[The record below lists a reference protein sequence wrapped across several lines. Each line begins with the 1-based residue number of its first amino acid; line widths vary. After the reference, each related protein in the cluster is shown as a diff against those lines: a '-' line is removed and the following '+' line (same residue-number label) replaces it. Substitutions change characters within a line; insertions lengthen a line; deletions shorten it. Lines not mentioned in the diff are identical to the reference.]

1 MTKMI
6 GLIAGAG
13 EMPCMWARA
22 ARDKGAEVIAVAIA
36 EEARKGLGGIVS
48 QLHCFSVGQV
58 GKIIKTFKDEGIK
71 ELVFI
76 GKVNKSLI
84 FKDIKF
90 DLRAITLMA
99 RLKDRKDDTIMLA
112 IVDELKKEG
121 IDVIEQTIFLE
132 EMMPGPGI
140 LSKRKPTREEMADIE
155 FGMEM
160 AKGIAALDIGQT
172 VVVKEKAVMAVEAI
186 EGTDEAIR
194 RGGALGR
201 GDFVVVKVAKPNQDL
216 RFDIPTVGIDTLKAM
231 IEAGGKALA
240 LEANKTFLV
249 DMEDVIKEADRNG
262 IAIVA
267 VLSICRG
274 GPVWPLLS

>member
-13 EMPCMWARA
+13 EMPFMWARA

-36 EEARKGLGGIVS
+36 EEARKGLDGIVS

-240 LEANKTFLV
+240 LEAKKTFLV

-267 VLSICRG
+267 V
-274 GPVWPLLS
+274 

>member
-1 MTKMI
+1 MKATWSKRI

-13 EMPCMWARA
+13 DMPFIWARA
-22 ARDKGAEVIAVAIA
+22 AREKGAEVVAVAIA
-36 EEARKGLGGIVS
+36 EEAKKGLDGIVS
-48 QLHCFSVGQV
+48 RLHSFSVGQV

-112 IVDELKKEG
+112 IVDELKKDG

-132 EMMPGPGI
+132 DMMPGPGV
-140 LSKRKPTREEMADIE
+140 LTKRKPTRDETADIE

-160 AKGIAALDIGQT
+160 AKGIAGLDIGQT
-172 VVVKEKAVMAVEAI
+172 VVVKDRAVIAVEAI
-186 EGTDEAIR
+186 EGTDEAIK
-194 RGGALGR
+194 RGGTLGR
-201 GDFVVVKVAKPNQDL
+201 GGIVVVKVAKPDQDL
-216 RFDIPTVGIDTLKAM
+216 RFDIPTVGMNTLKSLIGAGGKVLA
-231 IEAGGKALA
+231 IEAG
-240 LEANKTFLV
+240 KTFVV
-249 DMEDVIKEADRNG
+249 DIEAVVKEADRNG
-262 IAIVA
+262 VAIVA
-267 VLSICRG
+267 V
-274 GPVWPLLS
+274 

>member
-1 MTKMI
+1 MTKKI

-13 EMPCMWARA
+13 EMPHIWAMA
-22 ARDKGAEVIAVAIA
+22 AKSKEAEVIAVAIA
-36 EEARKGLGGIVS
+36 EEARKGLDGIVS
-48 QLHCFSVGQV
+48 QLHSFSVGQV

-112 IVDELKKEG
+112 IVDELKREG
-121 IDVIEQTIFLE
+121 IDVIEQTVYLE

-140 LSKRKPTREEMADIE
+140 LTKRKPTKEEMADIE

-172 VVVKEKAVMAVEAI
+172 IVVKEKAVMAVEAI
-186 EGTDEAIR
+186 EGTDEAIK
-194 RGGALGR
+194 RGGGVGR
-201 GDFVVVKVAKPNQDL
+201 GGIVVVKVAKPNQDL
-216 RFDIPTVGIDTLKAM
+216 RFDIPAVGMTTLNSL
-231 IEAGGKALA
+231 IEAGGTTLA
-240 LEANKTFLV
+240 IEANRTFVV
-249 DMEDVIKEADRNG
+249 DMENVVKEADRKR

-267 VLSICRG
+267 I
-274 GPVWPLLS
+274 

>member
-1 MTKMI
+1 MTNKI

-13 EMPCMWARA
+13 EMPFIWAKAARA
-22 ARDKGAEVIAVAIA
+22 KGAEIVAVAIA
-36 EEARKGLGGIVS
+36 EEARKGLDGIVS
-48 QLHCFSVGQV
+48 QLHSFSVGQV

-140 LSKRKPTREEMADIE
+140 LTKRKPTREEMADIE

-160 AKGIAALDIGQT
+160 AKGIAGLDIGQT
-172 VVVKEKAVMAVEAI
+172 VIIKDKAVMAVEAI
-186 EGTDEAIR
+186 EGTDEAIK

-201 GDFVVVKVAKPNQDL
+201 GGIVVVKVAKPDQDL
-216 RFDIPTVGIDTLKAM
+216 RFDIPTIGMNTLTSIKDANGKVLA
-231 IEAGGKALA
+231 IEA
-240 LEANKTFLV
+240 EKTFVV

-262 IAIVA
+262 VTIVA
-267 VLSICRG
+267 V
-274 GPVWPLLS
+274 

>member
-1 MTKMI
+1 MTKRI

-13 EMPCMWARA
+13 EMPFIWARA
-22 ARDKGAEVIAVAIA
+22 AMGKGAEVIAVAIV
-36 EEARKGLGGIVS
+36 EEATKGLDGTVS
-48 QLHCFSVGQV
+48 QLHSFSVGQV

-99 RLKDRKDDTIMLA
+99 KLRDRKDDTIMLA

-132 EMMPGPGI
+132 DMIPGSGI
-140 LSKRKPTREEMADIE
+140 LTKRRPTKEESADIE

-160 AKGIAALDIGQT
+160 AKGIAGLDIGQT
-172 VVVKEKAVMAVEAI
+172 VVIKNKAVMAVEAI
-186 EGTDEAIR
+186 EGTNEAIK
-194 RGGALGR
+194 RGGVLGR
-201 GDFVVVKVAKPNQDL
+201 GGIVVVKVAKPAQDL
-216 RFDIPTVGIDTLKAM
+216 RFDIPTVGMATLESLIEADGKVLA
-231 IEAGGKALA
+231 IEAG
-240 LEANKTFLV
+240 KTFVV
-249 DMEDVIKEADRNG
+249 DVEAVVKEADRNG

-267 VLSICRG
+267 V
-274 GPVWPLLS
+274 

>member
-13 EMPCMWARA
+13 EMPFIWARA
-22 ARDKGAEVIAVAIA
+22 ARGKGAEVIAVAIA
-36 EEARKGLGGIVS
+36 EEARKGLDGIVS
-48 QLHCFSVGQV
+48 QLHS
-58 GKIIKTFKDEGIK
+58 
-71 ELVFI
+71 FI
-76 GKVNKSLI
+76 VGKVNKSLI

-90 DLRAITLMA
+90 DLKAITLMA

-155 FGMEM
+155 FGLEM
-160 AKGIAALDIGQT
+160 AKGIAGLDIGQT
-172 VVVKEKAVMAVEAI
+172 VVVKDKAVMAVEAI

-201 GDFVVVKVAKPNQDL
+201 GGIVVVKVAKPNQDL

-231 IEAGGKALA
+231 LDSGGKALA

-267 VLSICRG
+267 V
-274 GPVWPLLS
+274 